1 MTTVRRTLLEA
12 PPGFRSASVARFL
25 WQMDAQRRALIADTR
40 DLSSA
45 DLAWQP
51 APGMNTIGMLLA
63 HVAYSESHM
72 TQIGLE
78 GKATSDT
85 RAVIGIDDTE
95 EGMPLA
101 AGAPPSSALA
111 GRELPWFDA
120 MLEHARAETHRVS
133 RTLTEADLDRVIR
146 RTPPDGSIREFN
158 VAWVFY
164 HLIEHEAGHR
174 AQIGLLRH
182 LLRAGAAASR

>member
-12 PPGFRSASVARFL
+12 LPGFRSETVARFL
-25 WQMDAQRRALIADTR
+25 WQMDAQRRSLIADTR
-40 DLSSA
+40 GLSAA

-63 HVAYSESHM
+63 HIAYSESHM

-78 GKATSDT
+78 FKATSDT

-95 EGMPLA
+95 EGMPLPE
-101 AGAPPSSALA
+101 GAPPSAALA

-120 MLEHARAETHRVS
+120 MLERARAETHRVAK
-133 RTLTEADLDRVIR
+133 TLTEADLDRVIR
-146 RTPPDGSIREFN
+146 RTPPDGTIREFN
-158 VAWVFY
+158 VAWVLY
-164 HLIEHEAGHR
+164 HLLEHEAGHR
-174 AQIGLLRH
+174 AQVGVLRH
-182 LLRAGAAASR
+182 LLKTVAATGR